1 MLVQS
6 NKSDWV
12 SFVLRVCFIKRG
24 TVTRSANGLI
34 AVYEIL
40 MPNYAQLAD
49 AKRKALTPNRVTD
62 KNDVP
67 SLVWCLMK
75 MAVDKKVQSSQS
87 AKKLQKLCK
96 NLETHKNSLSSSG
109 NTNCYS
115 LRIFRN
121 VNLY

>member
-12 SFVLRVCFIKRG
+12 SFALRVCFIKQG

-67 SLVWCLMK
+67 SLVWCPMK

-87 AKKLQKLCK
+87 AKK
-96 NLETHKNSLSSSG
+96 
-109 NTNCYS
+109 NCENCAKI
-115 LRIFRN
+115 LRYIKIH
-121 VNLY
+121 